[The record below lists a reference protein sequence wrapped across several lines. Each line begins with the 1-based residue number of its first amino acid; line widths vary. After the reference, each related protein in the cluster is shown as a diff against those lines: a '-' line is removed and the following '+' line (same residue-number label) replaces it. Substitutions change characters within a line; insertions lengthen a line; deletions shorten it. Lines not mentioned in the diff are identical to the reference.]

1 MAEFALGLTKTAV
14 EGTVSRVKSA
24 IDEEA
29 KLRIRVQNDL
39 VFITG
44 EFEMMQSFL
53 NAANKIDVED
63 CLEFVVHL
71 DNKSTWSWLWRVLP
85 DCMAPVRPLDVA
97 VADIQRLKARVE
109 DVSQRN
115 TRYNLIGDSGSHSNS
130 KPTVVTTVSS
140 LTTELMPDSGPAA
153 AFRILHKVW
162 EATDKI
168 RPDMG
173 DLRKLIT
180 NEGSDL
186 EVISVCGSPGASD
199 LGVTH
204 VLREAYN
211 DPKICQEFTSRAWVH
226 QNLPF
231 NLNEFI
237 KILLTQFYASSNRAS
252 VGVAGFRKNMK
263 EAVAKEDEL
272 MQQVSQL
279 RYLVIVEQL
288 SSVVEWDA
296 IRMYLPESKNGS
308 RIVVTTKQL
317 GLAFSCT
324 GNPYQV
330 SNLRQLSGGQ
340 SLCAFFNKVSE
351 RRSDMGELIWQ
362 LRHVVGVISVQKHP
376 DLRSSTLID
385 KVYTGKKGYSDKD
398 KSNAFSIRMVE
409 ARDWINKFESI
420 KDYSGWNPILE
431 FFPDGSPPHGVTSMW
446 GIAGVGKSAPVRSF
460 YYKSTIG
467 DLEPVRKYS
476 WVDVPQP
483 FDLTDFCRQLYMDFN
498 SDDLEEKET
507 AAVRMI
513 EGQDPIQG
521 CRKFLQEDDYFVV
534 FDGLCSIHDWD
545 QIKEVLLSEP
555 IKGSIFVI
563 TNEKGV
569 ATHCVDDREDRV
581 FNVKGLG
588 ADTALALFTKMARSG
603 KLIKTSREEELSKLI
618 IAKCG
623 GLPKVIAAIGESL
636 QAPYKWDKKLLESL
650 NAKFMIMLE
659 TDPRFQCL
667 RGLFTR
673 MQSYFDGCPDSLKP
687 CIFYLSVFPL
697 GHIIRRRRLLR
708 RWIAEGYSRGTNC
721 STAEENAEKY
731 FSQLVELS
739 IIIQQQQEPPSSADV
754 WKVNG
759 FFREYIISRPMQDNL
774 VFALEGRRSHNWQAL
789 QQHLAISSSWD
800 GDKIVF
806 ERMELSR
813 LRSLTV
819 FGKWRPFFISAYV
832 NMELLRVLDLENS
845 TGVRDAD
852 IEQIG
857 KLVLRLKFLSLR
869 GCKYITC
876 LPRSLAGL
884 KQLQT
889 LDVKGTSIVI
899 LPSYVMKLH
908 KLQYI
913 RAGAILP
920 PSVTEDLPAEEA
932 GAADEDHMTSATA
945 GDDHSDAMVTSQLA
959 GEARTPAEE
968 EPVQTTTPWSSRGRD
983 MLVSCSCGK
992 AILMELKKLT
1002 QLHKLAVSGINWKN
1016 WSEFCSVISGYV
1028 HLETLSVRLGDND
1041 EKQKERED
1049 LCCLDDISKPP
1060 KTLKSLKLYKLVIVF
1075 GGRMPANVEVLVV
1088 HCSSTE
1094 SSLELSG
1101 LEKLENLKEVWLKG
1115 SYSDQ
1120 VKEHLQQKVGELVKK
1135 PVLKLE
1141 DQHTQHFR
1149 ELAFTTAGSLKN
1161 AERMV
1166 KQGSKGKGRGTG
1178 DLGGDE
1184 FGLVRSSPTTRARAS
1199 PCDPPLRP
1207 QHLRLVLQQQQQLHA
1222 LRAPVLATTAA
1233 DLYGDL
1239 FHRPYFCC
1247 G

>member
-1 MAEFALGLTKTAV
+1 
-14 EGTVSRVKSA
+14 
-24 IDEEA
+24 
-29 KLRIRVQNDL
+29 
-39 VFITG
+39 
-44 EFEMMQSFL
+44 
-53 NAANKIDVED
+53 
-63 CLEFVVHL
+63 
-71 DNKSTWSWLWRVLP
+71 
-85 DCMAPVRPLDVA
+85 
-97 VADIQRLKARVE
+97 
-109 DVSQRN
+109 
-115 TRYNLIGDSGSHSNS
+115 
-130 KPTVVTTVSS
+130 
-140 LTTELMPDSGPAA
+140 
-153 AFRILHKVW
+153 
-162 EATDKI
+162 
-168 RPDMG
+168 
-173 DLRKLIT
+173 
-180 NEGSDL
+180 
-186 EVISVCGSPGASD
+186 
-199 LGVTH
+199 
-204 VLREAYN
+204 
-211 DPKICQEFTSRAWVH
+211 
-226 QNLPF
+226 
-231 NLNEFI
+231 
-237 KILLTQFYASSNRAS
+237 
-252 VGVAGFRKNMK
+252 
-263 EAVAKEDEL
+263 
-272 MQQVSQL
+272 
-279 RYLVIVEQL
+279 
-288 SSVVEWDA
+288 
-296 IRMYLPESKNGS
+296 
-308 RIVVTTKQL
+308 
-317 GLAFSCT
+317 
-324 GNPYQV
+324 
-330 SNLRQLSGGQ
+330 
-340 SLCAFFNKVSE
+340 
-351 RRSDMGELIWQ
+351 
-362 LRHVVGVISVQKHP
+362 
-376 DLRSSTLID
+376 
-385 KVYTGKKGYSDKD
+385 
-398 KSNAFSIRMVE
+398 MVE

-431 FFPDGSPPHGVTSMW
+431 FVPDGSPPHGVTSVW

-460 YYKSTIG
+460 YYKSMIG

-774 VFALEGRRSHNWQAL
+774 VFALEGRRSHNWQRAGTG
-789 QQHLAISSSWD
+789 QHLAISSSWD

-857 KLVLRLKFLSLR
+857 KLLLRLKFLSLR

-889 LDVKGTSIVI
+889 LDVKGTSMVI

-983 MLVSCSCGK
+983 MLVSCSWLSNKFRCKRRRCSGVKVPVAAGIGKLIALHTLGVVNITISGK

-1060 KTLKSLKLYKLVIVF
+1060 KTLKSLKLYGGNVHVSVVWMKQLGKNLKKARVQDLELAISTQENIDSLVQLPCKDMFGHLCLKPIEDGKLYYDSLVAPWTRDFFQAPDLKIDCGSYKLVIVF

-1101 LEKLENLKEVWLKG
+1101 LEKLENLKKVWLKG

-1184 FGLVRSSPTTRARAS
+1184 FGLFNIAQNLFKEEERKTKKGKIKKGRVFTLPHCYDVLKDDEKWKKREDLDDLHLSDKRKRTIKLDGDDDEDDASSDDDKRSPTPNSVSYSKPKRPNGCNKDQTQKKKRKGDDELKNAMEAIVKARKEANEVRKMARTQDAAAEERRLAAEERRVAAEERKVALEERKVSNEERTRLLEWEKHLFFLDTTNLNAAQKEYVNLAQQEVLIQKRAM
-1199 PCDPPLRP
+1199 
-1207 QHLRLVLQQQQQLHA
+1207 V
-1222 LRAPVLATTAA
+1222 RAMGGGGLGAMGGGGISAMGGGGLGGMGGGGLGA
-1233 DLYGDL
+1233 MGGFGDL
-1239 FHRPYFCC
+1239 ANSVGASRDAVCDEERKEDSSSEAEESSSEDEDEDEE
-1247 G
+1247 